1 VAKRPGRKRNLD
13 VDRHPCGQIN
23 DYGGRVYPPNTQM
36 NQEVRWEE
44 GKNRGERYLVRPS
57 ASIVR
62 TLDLTE
68 RQARAAEEF
77 ASLRDACAKYAW
89 DAPKFT
95 AKASSPFQGKAHPS
109 EQDPDHIVSLGAKFH
124 AKYMDVVRWT
134 QGRVQWGEGKPRRGF
149 LGIAVRVCLQDE
161 RPSSEGDLFVLRHG
175 LNILADRWKL

>member
-1 VAKRPGRKRNLD
+1 MGRSGRKRNQN
-13 VDRHPCGQIN
+13 VVRHPCGQIN

-57 ASIVR
+57 ASVVR

-68 RQARAAEEF
+68 RQTRAADEF

-95 AKASSPFQGKAHPS
+95 AKASSPFLGKAHPP
-109 EQDPDHIVSLGAKFH
+109 EKDPDHIVSLGAKFH
-124 AKYMDVVRWT
+124 EKYMDVVDWAI
-134 QGRVQWGEGKPRRGF
+134 GRKQWNEGAPQRGF
-149 LGIAVRVCLQDE
+149 LGVAVKVCLENEGPTE
-161 RPSSEGDLFVLRHG
+161 RELFVLRHG
-175 LNILADRWKL
+175 LKILADRWRL